1 MNRYVFAYVNPDTDG
16 VCCSIAYA
24 ELAERTKNDHFQPLV
39 WGRLNPETRLV
50 LARFGIEPPPVADQL
65 TGDYQVTLVDTH
77 HPRQLPAEL
86 DTARVIEII
95 DHHPAGHPEAFP
107 HAAVQNDEVGAAATL
122 IAERF
127 RAAGLTP
134 SPPVAGLLAAAV
146 VSNTLNLSAPSTSDR
161 DHAVLEWLRPVAPIP
176 GSFVREMFDAL
187 SDTSELTTAELLARD
202 YKEFRVGPITVGI
215 TQIEATDPTSV
226 IGRADLRD
234 QIRLLAAERA
244 DAEHVFVSVI
254 GLLEHTTTVVS
265 VHPATRDLLTRSL
278 GLEFD
283 ADVARVS
290 RILLRK
296 TDFVPGLLALAKND
310 SPR

>member
-24 ELAERTKNDHFQPLV
+24 ELAERTRNDHFLPLV
-39 WGRLNPETRLV
+39 WGRINPETRLV
-50 LARFGIEPPPVADQL
+50 LARFGVEPPPAAAQL
-65 TGDYQVTLVDTH
+65 TGDYRVALVDTH

-86 DTARVIEII
+86 DTTRVIEII

-107 HAAVQNDEVGAAATL
+107 HAAVQNEDVGAAATL

-127 RAAGLTP
+127 RAADLTP

-161 DHAVLEWLRPVAPIP
+161 DHAVLEWLRPVASIP

-202 YKEFRVGPITVGI
+202 YKEFRTGSITVGI
-215 TQIEATDPTSV
+215 TQIEATDPAAV
-226 IGRADLRD
+226 AGRTDLPE
-234 QIRLLAAERA
+234 QIRRLAVARA

-265 VHPATRDLLTRSL
+265 VHSATRDLLTRSL

-283 ADVARVS
+283 GDIARVP

-296 TDFVPGLLALAKND
+296 TDFVPGLLALAKD
-310 SPR
+310 GLW